1 MGMPV
6 KTTYRI
12 LDNKVLPD
20 EINEFHDNKKTK
32 IRFRKTKGKGS
43 GGFPMNRKPR
53 FVSDGLPIFGKVE
66 PRFINSAVRVG
77 FRSIETSKIR
87 KLDSQVTS
95 EEWKKPSFISSK
107 FAEEWENSKI
117 QSGGFPKKGK
127 SRNQDSIW
135 QASEKQKTKKPRFV
149 ISGRLL
155 KNENPKIRSGGFL
168 KNENLKIKIRG
179 LLKNENPKIR
189 SAGFCVE
196 KPRFVR
202 WASDLWEKGTK
213 IHKYDN

>member
-1 MGMPV
+1 M
-6 KTTYRI
+6 
-12 LDNKVLPD
+12 
-20 EINEFHDNKKTK
+20 
-32 IRFRKTKGKGS
+32 KGKGKTKEKNESS
-43 GGFPMNRKPR
+43 GGFPTNRKPR

-87 KLDSQVTS
+87 LTLRC
-95 EEWKKPSFISSK
+95 SK
-107 FAEEWENSKI
+107 AEEWENSKI

-135 QASEKQKTKKPRFV
+135 QASEEQKTKKPRFV

-168 KNENLKIKIRG
+168 KNENPKIKIRG

-189 SAGFCVE
+189 KFSRLLCG
-196 KPRFVR
+196 K
-202 WASDLWEKGTK
+202 TK
-213 IHKYDN
+213 IRSVGF